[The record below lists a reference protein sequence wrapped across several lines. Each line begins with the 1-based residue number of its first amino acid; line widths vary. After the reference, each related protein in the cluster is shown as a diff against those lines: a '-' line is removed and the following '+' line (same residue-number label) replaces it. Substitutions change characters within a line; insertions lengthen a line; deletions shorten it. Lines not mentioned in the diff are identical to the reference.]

1 MLIPSIDLRGG
12 RVVQLVQGRRQA
24 LAFDN
29 VEEWIEK
36 FAGHPR
42 VQVIDLDAAAGTGD
56 NRALVASLSR
66 RLPCRVGG
74 GLRTPEAA
82 ARALDAGA
90 REVILGSALFEAD
103 GVNTA
108 FAEAVA
114 EACGASRVIA
124 AVDAL
129 GGRVAVKG
137 WTETLPLSAADAARR
152 LEPWCGGVLY
162 THIDTEGLMGGIDM
176 AAVRTVRDATSR
188 RVAAAGGIRTWDEI
202 DALEAIGVDAVVGMA
217 VYTGALRLTDDRAR
231 APRQKPEVRRAH

>member
-1 MLIPSIDLRGG
+1 
-12 RVVQLVQGRRQA
+12 VQGRRLA
-24 LAFDN
+24 LAFDD
-29 VEEWIEK
+29 VEEWVEK

-56 NRALVASLSR
+56 NHALVASLSR

-90 REVILGSALFEAD
+90 REVILGSALFIGDRVNEAL
-103 GVNTA
+103 
-108 FAEAVA
+108 AEAVA
-114 EACGASRVIA
+114 ASCGAPRVVA

-137 WTETLPLSAADAARR
+137 WTETLPLSAADAARL

-188 RVAAAGGIRTWDEI
+188 RVAAAGGIRNWDEI

-217 VYTGALRLTDDRAR
+217 VYTGTLRLRG
-231 APRQKPEVRRAH
+231 

>member
-29 VEEWIEK
+29 VEEWVER
-36 FAGHPR
+36 FAGHAR
-42 VQVIDLDAAAGTGD
+42 VQLIDLDAAAGVGD
-56 NRALVASLSR
+56 NRGLVAGICR

-74 GLRTPEAA
+74 GLRTIEAA
-82 ARALDAGA
+82 ALALDAGA
-90 REVILGSALFEAD
+90 REVILGSALFSTD
-103 GVNTA
+103 GVNEA
-108 FAEAVA
+108 FAQAVA
-114 EACGASRVIA
+114 DACGAPRVVA

-129 GGRVAVKG
+129 GGRVAVRG
-137 WTETLPLSAADAARR
+137 WTETLPVSAADAARR

-176 AAVRTVRDATSR
+176 AAVRAVRDATSR
-188 RVAAAGGIRTWDEI
+188 RVAAAGGISTWQEI

-217 VYTGALRLTDDRAR
+217 IYTGTIELRGRG
-231 APRQKPEVRRAH
+231 PGSGG

>member
-1 MLIPSIDLRGG
+1 
-12 RVVQLVQGRRQA
+12 VQGRRQA

-29 VEEWIEK
+29 VEEWVEK
-36 FAGHPR
+36 FAGCTR

-56 NRALVASLSR
+56 NRDLVAGICR

-74 GLRTPEAA
+74 GLRTVEAA
-82 ARALDAGA
+82 GRALDVGA
-90 REVILGSALFEAD
+90 REVILGSALFSAS
-103 GVNTA
+103 GVDAA

-114 EACGASRVIA
+114 EACGARRVIA

-137 WTETLPLSAADAARR
+137 WTETRPTSAADAARR

-176 AAVRTVRDATSR
+176 AAVRAVRDATSR
-188 RVAAAGGIRTWDEI
+188 RVAAAGGITTWEEI

-217 VYTGALRLTDDRAR
+217 IYTGALRV
-231 APRQKPEVRRAH
+231 APPGLGIRDSGFE

>member
-42 VQVIDLDAAAGTGD
+42 VQVVDLDAAAGTGD
-56 NRALVASLSR
+56 NRALVARLSR

-90 REVILGSALFEAD
+90 REVILGSALFAGD
-103 GVNTA
+103 RVNEA

-114 EACGASRVIA
+114 ASCGAPRVIA

-137 WTETLPLSAADAARR
+137 WTETLPLGAADAARR

-176 AAVRTVRDATSR
+176 AAVRAVRDATSR
-188 RVAAAGGIRTWDEI
+188 RVAAAGGIRNWDEI

-217 VYTGALRLTDDRAR
+217 IYSGVLRIAPPGLGGAEPVASS
-231 APRQKPEVRRAH
+231 Q

>member
-12 RVVQLVQGRRQA
+12 RVVQLVQGRRLA
-24 LAFDN
+24 LAFDD
-29 VEEWIEK
+29 VEEWVEK

-56 NRALVASLSR
+56 NHALVASLSR

-90 REVILGSALFEAD
+90 REVILGSALFIGDRVNEAL
-103 GVNTA
+103 
-108 FAEAVA
+108 AEAVA
-114 EACGASRVIA
+114 ASCGAPRVVA

-137 WTETLPLSAADAARR
+137 WTETLPLSAADAARL

-188 RVAAAGGIRTWDEI
+188 RVAAAGGIRNWDEI

-217 VYTGALRLTDDRAR
+217 VYTGTLRLRG
-231 APRQKPEVRRAH
+231 